1 MQGVNAEDRMSRAI
15 LILLAAGAI
24 VLVVAVS
31 LLVFG
36 IKSALGQEHKHKPEH
51 SDLHHKF
58 YKTWMMPDNRNM
70 SCCSDR
76 DCEPSASKYENGSW
90 YASRDGEW
98 IKVPNHKV
106 ETERDSPDGQ
116 SHYCGLKIQG
126 DWQSYCFLPA
136 SGS

>member
-1 MQGVNAEDRMSRAI
+1 MGLDTPERWLAFIAACFI
-15 LILLAAGAI
+15 ALLC
-24 VLVVAVS
+24 LVAYP
-31 LLVFG
+31 VF
-36 IKSALGQEHKHKPEH
+36 AQEHKHKPEH

-58 YKTWMMPDNRNM
+58 YKTWMMPDNRAM
-70 SCCSDR
+70 SCCSDK

-98 IKVPNHKV
+98 IKVPSHKV

-126 DWQSYCFLPA
+126 D
-136 SGS
+136 